1 MNKNNQILINE
12 EVNLQQDEELIST
25 TDTKGVITYAND
37 AFCRV
42 AGFSLDELIGKNHNI
57 VRHPEMPPSAFN
69 DLWKNLK
76 LGLPWRGVVKN
87 RCKDGRYYWVD
98 AFVSPIFESGK
109 LVGYQSVRTKLDD
122 EIKKNA
128 ICVYNA
134 INAGKSLNSW
144 YQSKTAKHLSF
155 FGLNTLILLSA
166 MNFPYTIFLLPIIP
180 FIIYRNE
187 LISVPQYFKELAV
200 EYDSISRLIY
210 SGNRPQGIVDFH
222 LKIADGKIKTILG
235 RILDSTHSLTN
246 GAGKL
251 ENAARIAKK
260 GVEQETAELHQVST
274 AVEEMVATIDEVAN
288 NTTFTSE
295 KINQAHEDCK
305 VATFAMKH
313 TVEQVNTLA
322 HEVEQSASAASD
334 LSYEAEKIGS
344 IMAEIQ
350 GIADQTNLL
359 ALNAAIEAARAG
371 EHGRGFS
378 VVADEVRALSSR
390 THDAT
395 KQIQSSVS
403 EIQTTLLSWSANL
416 NKGKNSADECAVKAS
431 QAYEVV
437 DKVYNAISDISD
449 LTLQISTASE
459 EQSMVS
465 QEISRNIVNI
475 SEASQNNLYQ
485 ADAVESE
492 TEKINTRANTL
503 SSLGHAFSA

>member
-1 MNKNNQILINE
+1 MNRNNQTLINE
-12 EVNLQQDEELIST
+12 EVNLQQDEELVST
-25 TDTKGVITYAND
+25 TDKTGVITYANA
-37 AFCRV
+37 AFCRI
-42 AGFSLDELIGKNHNI
+42 AGFALEELVGKNHNI
-57 VRHPEMPPSAFN
+57 ARHPDMPSSAFN
-69 DLWKNLK
+69 DLWKKLK

-98 AFVSPIFESGK
+98 AFVSPIFESGE

-122 EIKKNA
+122 KTKNKA
-128 ICVYNA
+128 ISVYKA
-134 INAGKSLNSW
+134 INAGKPINKW
-144 YQSKTAKHLSF
+144 YQSKAAKHIAYL
-155 FGLNTLILLSA
+155 GLNALTLFSA
-166 MNFPYTIFLLPIIP
+166 TIFLYTMFLLPIIP
-180 FIIYRNE
+180 FVIYRNE
-187 LISVPQYFKELAV
+187 LINVPKYFKELTS

-222 LKIADGKIKTILG
+222 LKMAEGKINTILG
-235 RILDSTHSLTN
+235 RILDSTHSLTS
-246 GAGKL
+246 GAGNL

-260 GVEQETAELHQVST
+260 GAEQETAELHQVST

-295 KINQAHEDCK
+295 KISQAHQDCK

-313 TVEQVNTLA
+313 TMEQVNALA
-322 HEVEQSASAASD
+322 HEVEQSASAASE
-334 LSYEAEKIGS
+334 LSNEAEKIGS

-390 THDAT
+390 THGAT

-449 LTLQISTASE
+449 LTIQISAASE

-465 QEISRNIVNI
+465 QEISRNIINI

-485 ADAVESE
+485 ANAVESE
-492 TEKINTRANTL
+492 TEEINSRANSL